1 MLHDAA
7 SLLGEQGPFKQE
19 LSHFAARDQQQTMAN
34 AVADAIAAQQDLVI
48 EAGTGTGKTFA
59 YLVPVFLSARKTIIS
74 TGTKNLQ
81 DQLFHRDIPL
91 VRRALNVPATV
102 ALLKGRSNYLCL
114 HRLEQSLYQLD
125 KAEPAFS
132 RAIHSIKQW
141 SLHTRTGDVA
151 EHTGVAENDRSWIQ
165 VTSTTEN
172 CLGNDCE
179 HYQECHVMQ
188 ARRQAQAADVVVIN
202 HHLLLSDMTL
212 LESGFAELLPAADVF
227 VIDEAHQL
235 ADVATSFF
243 GVGISSQQFIELAQ
257 DVETYYRDQIN
268 ESGDFAKKAD
278 GLIKAARDLRLEF
291 GMELRRASWREV
303 KSNNKI
309 LAQLSVLKQ
318 CLLELGDLLG
328 TVSERSGDL
337 ENCHARFVLLQERLQ
352 LLTRDAVPE
361 HVHWFEVHH
370 RSVTIHLTPLDIANA
385 FQQKKLEKSGT
396 WIFTSATLTVAN
408 QFDYFSQGLG
418 LVDFRSLQ
426 LDSPFD
432 YQKQTLLFL
441 PGQFP
446 EPNSDAYLDAVVAT
460 ARQMI
465 EYSEGRAFLLFTS
478 FRALNYT
485 YEKLKD
491 ALPYP
496 LLVQGQASRD
506 QLLERFRRAGN
517 AVLLGTNSFWE
528 GVDVRG
534 DALVC
539 VLIDK
544 LPFAAPND
552 PVLQARLDAMRE
564 KGLNPFMHYQ
574 LPMAVIMLKQGV
586 GRLIRDQQDY
596 GVLVLCDPRL
606 KTKSYGK
613 TFLNSLPKMRQSN
626 RWQDVKDF
634 YDQHRQQRAE
644 TA

>member
-1 MLHDAA
+1 MLNDAA
-7 SLLGEQGPFKQE
+7 SLLGEEGPFKTA
-19 LSHFAARDQQQTMAN
+19 LAHFAIREQQQTMAN
-34 AVADAIAAQQDLVI
+34 AITSAIEAQQDLVI

-59 YLVPVFLSARKTIIS
+59 YLVPVFLSAKKTIIS

-81 DQLFHRDIPL
+81 DQLFYKDIPV
-91 VRRALNVPATV
+91 VRRALNVPVTV

-114 HRLEQSLYQLD
+114 HRLEQTLQQLD
-125 KAEPAFS
+125 KVEPVQVNTM
-132 RAIHSIKQW
+132 HSIKQW
-141 SLHTRTGDVA
+141 SLQTVTGDIA
-151 EHTGVAENDRSWIQ
+151 EHADIAENDRVWIQ

-172 CLGNDCE
+172 CLGTECD
-179 HYQECHVMQ
+179 HYQDCHVMQ
-188 ARRQAQAADVVVIN
+188 ARRQAQAADVVVVN
-202 HHLLLSDMTL
+202 HHLLLSDMAL
-212 LESGFAELLPAADVF
+212 LDSGFAELLPAADAF

-235 ADVATSFF
+235 ADIASSFF
-243 GVGISSQQFIELAQ
+243 GVGISTQQFIELAQ
-257 DVETYYRDQIN
+257 DVDAYYRLQIN
-268 ESGDFAKKAD
+268 ESADFALQAD
-278 GLIKAARDLRLEF
+278 ALIKAARDLRLAF
-291 GMELRRASWREV
+291 GMELRRAPWREV
-303 KSNNKI
+303 SDDRKI
-309 LAQLSVLKQ
+309 SEHLTVLKN
-318 CLLELGDLLG
+318 CLHEFGQSLA
-328 TVSERSGDL
+328 TVSERSTDL
-337 ENCHARFVLLQERLQ
+337 ASCHERYLLLQEKLA
-352 LLTRDAVPE
+352 LLTQDNVPE

-370 RSVTIHLTPLDIANA
+370 RSLTIHLTPLDIAGA
-385 FQQKKLEKSGT
+385 FQQKKLVKNGT

-408 QFDYFSQGLG
+408 RFDYFAQGLG
-418 LVDFRSLQ
+418 LVDYRSLQ

-432 YQKQTLLFL
+432 YQKQTLLFM

-446 EPNSDAYLDAVVAT
+446 EPNSNAYLDAVTTT
-460 ARQMI
+460 ARQVI
-465 EYSEGRAFLLFTS
+465 KYSDGRAFLLFTS
-478 FRALNYT
+478 FRALNYV
-485 YEKLKD
+485 YEQLRD
-491 ALPYP
+491 TTSYP

-506 QLLERFRRAGN
+506 KLLERFRHSGN

-613 TFLNSLPKMRQSN
+613 TFLNSLPKMHISRE
-626 RWQDVKDF
+626 WQDVKSF
-634 YDQHRQQRAE
+634 YDQRRQQQAE